1 MNTAIAKFLLTKL
14 MTEGLDIENSD
25 DHIKFRYVEVEFD
38 DIPSVRAGKARDK
51 YVMSLTTNDVLTLH
65 RNNKEMFQ
73 IQIKSGEYSLIDII
87 CLASHRL
94 DGKDI
99 FSYLPQNK

>member
-1 MNTAIAKFLLTKL
+1 MNSTIAKYLLTKL
-14 MTEGLDIENSD
+14 MTEGVTVEND
-25 DHIKFRYVEVEFD
+25 DDNISFRYLEVTYEN
-38 DIPSVRAGKARDK
+38 DK
-51 YVMSLTTNDVLTLH
+51 YVISLTTNDVLTLH

-73 IQIKSGEYSLIDII
+73 IQIKSGEYSLIDMI

-99 FSYLPQNK
+99 FSYLPQK